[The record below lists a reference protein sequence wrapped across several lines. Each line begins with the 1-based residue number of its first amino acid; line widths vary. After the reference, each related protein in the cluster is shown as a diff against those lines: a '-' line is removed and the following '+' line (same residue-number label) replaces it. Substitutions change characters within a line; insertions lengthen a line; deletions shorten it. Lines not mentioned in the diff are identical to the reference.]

1 MHDHFILYIHIT
13 LLENHRYIYISI
25 LQNHL
30 LHFFYPEIGNVSS
43 HPQSVYYLY
52 HVIDESLT
60 EIQHSTPS

>member
-1 MHDHFILYIHIT
+1 MIT
-13 LLENHRYIYISI
+13 LYYIYTLLYLKITGIYIYISI

>member
-1 MHDHFILYIHIT
+1 MIT
-13 LLENHRYIYISI
+13 LYYIYTLLYLKITGIYLSI

-30 LHFFYPEIGNVSS
+30 LHFFFYPEIGNVSS

-60 EIQHSTPS
+60 E